1 MLLLIWVSPRH
12 LLFPI
17 AQVSSPSFF
26 GPLFIVSARIL
37 TLLICFFAFSVVGSK
52 VSNEKEATTG
62 VETIDKRNRAKRAA
76 KDELTPPKMKKL
88 KVNLD
93 VVHTYDTFVIHG
105 RKLKRQTKKE
115 GKLP

>member
-1 MLLLIWVSPRH
+1 M
-12 LLFPI
+12 F
-17 AQVSSPSFF
+17 
-26 GPLFIVSARIL
+26 
-37 TLLICFFAFSVVGSK
+37 FFAYSVVGNK

-88 KVNLD
+88 KVSVD
-93 VVHTYDTFVIHG
+93 VLQTYDKYVTHG